1 MADVLEKALALENAN
16 RGVLDSDTAEKHS
29 LRIMEQEW
37 NNQGGREYWDKI
49 KNSPPLVPH
58 VKALVEKVMN

>member
-1 MADVLEKALALENAN
+1 
-16 RGVLDSDTAEKHS
+16 
-29 LRIMEQEW
+29 MELEW